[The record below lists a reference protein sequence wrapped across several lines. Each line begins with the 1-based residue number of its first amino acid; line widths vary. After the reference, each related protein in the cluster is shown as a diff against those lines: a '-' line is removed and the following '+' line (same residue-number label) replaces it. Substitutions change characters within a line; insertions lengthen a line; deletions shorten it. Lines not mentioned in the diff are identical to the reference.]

1 LLKETSLKI
10 SLRKDLD
17 MPVTF
22 TKSAL
27 LLSLMLGL
35 GQAQATS
42 EPGPTALASRLGIP
56 HPAVIAHRGAS
67 FDAPESTA
75 AAYKLARDL
84 GADYL
89 EMDLQRSKDGVLFA
103 LHDNNLQ
110 RTTDVATRF
119 PDRKDSPA
127 NAFTMAELKTL
138 DAGSWFNTAYP
149 DRARPSYAGL
159 KILTLDEIIDIAQ
172 GNPLHKPGLYIE
184 TKEPKQF
191 PGIERDLKDK
201 LQDRG
206 WLSPA
211 GSKLAKSDLAVGQG
225 KGKVVLQTFEKSSL
239 ELLEKE
245 MPKVPKILLLWVGE
259 GSIEPKSKVTFAESG
274 DKDKATYYAKQEPK
288 DKAEFQ
294 QWVEYAKAQGA
305 IGTGPSA
312 ALTQGG
318 DQSYSDLVKPWMNQF
333 THDQG
338 LLVHVYT
345 IDDAVDYQ
353 KVTDAGVDGIFTN
366 RASELLKFYKR
377 PAAGTVAQL
386 LQNNGY

>member
-1 LLKETSLKI
+1 
-10 SLRKDLD
+10 

-35 GQAQATS
+35 GQAQAAS
-42 EPGPTALASRLGIP
+42 EPSPTALATRMGIP

-89 EMDLQRSKDGVLFA
+89 EMDVQRSKDGVLFA
-103 LHDNNLQ
+103 LHDDNLQ
-110 RTTDVATRF
+110 RTTDVASKF
-119 PDRKDSPA
+119 PERKDRPA
-127 NAFTMAELKTL
+127 NEFTIAELKTL
-138 DAGSWFNTAYP
+138 DAGSWFNAAYP
-149 DRARPSYAGL
+149 DRARPSYVGL

-191 PGIERDLKDK
+191 PGIERDLKEK

-274 DKDKATYYAKQEPK
+274 DKDKATYYAKQQPK

-312 ALTQGG
+312 ALTKGG
-318 DQSYSDLVKPWMNQF
+318 DQSYSDLVQPWMNQF

-353 KVTDAGVDGIFTN
+353 KVMDAGVDGIFTN

-377 PAAGTVAQL
+377 PAAASVAQL

>member
-1 LLKETSLKI
+1 
-10 SLRKDLD
+10 
-17 MPVTF
+17 MPATF
-22 TKSAL
+22 TKSTL
-27 LLSLMLGL
+27 LLSLVLGL
-35 GQAQATS
+35 TQIHTQAQA
-42 EPGPTALASRLGIP
+42 ASAPNPAAVATRLGIP

-67 FDAPESTA
+67 WDAPESTA
-75 AAYKLARDL
+75 AAYKTARDL

-89 EMDLQRSKDGVLFA
+89 ELDLQRSKDGVLFA

-110 RTTDVATRF
+110 RTTDVASKF
-119 PDRKDSPA
+119 PERKDSPA

-138 DAGSWFNTAYP
+138 DAGSWFNAAYP
-149 DRARPSYAGL
+149 DRARPSFAGL
-159 KILTLDEIIDIAQ
+159 NILTLDEIIDIAQ
-172 GNPLHKPGLYIE
+172 GNPLHQPGLYIE

-191 PGIERDLKDK
+191 PGIERDLRAK

-211 GSKLAKSDLAVGQG
+211 GSKLGKSQLAVGQG

-239 ELLEKE
+239 ELLQKE

-259 GSIEPKSKVTFAESG
+259 GNIEPASKVSFAESG
-274 DKDKATYYAKQEPK
+274 EQDKAAYYAKQQPR
-288 DKAEFQ
+288 DKAEFHR
-294 QWVEYAKAQGA
+294 WVDYAKAEGA

-312 ALTQGG
+312 ALTHGG
-318 DQSYSDLVKPWMNQF
+318 DQSYADLVQPWMNQY

-338 LLVHVYT
+338 MLVHVYT

-353 KVTDAGVDGIFTN
+353 KVMDAGVDGIFTN

-377 PAAGTVAQL
+377 PAAASVDQVL
-386 LQNNGY
+386 KNNGY

>member
-1 LLKETSLKI
+1 
-10 SLRKDLD
+10 
-17 MPVTF
+17 MPATF

-27 LLSLMLGL
+27 MLSLMLGL
-35 GQAQATS
+35 GQAQAAS
-42 EPGPTALASRLGIP
+42 PSPTALAVSQGIP

-75 AAYKLARDL
+75 VAYKLARDL

-110 RTTDVATRF
+110 RTTDVASKF
-119 PDRKDSPA
+119 PERKDSPA

-138 DAGSWFNTAYP
+138 DAGSWFNQAYP
-149 DRARPSYAGL
+149 DRARASYVGL

-172 GNPLHKPGLYIE
+172 SNPHHKPGLYIE

-191 PGIERDLKDK
+191 PGIERDLKEK

-239 ELLEKE
+239 ELLQKE
-245 MPKVPKILLLWVGE
+245 MPKVPKILLLWIGE
-259 GSIEPKSKVTFAESG
+259 GGMQPKSDVTFANSG
-274 DKDKATYYAKQEPK
+274 EKDKAAYYAKQEPK
-288 DKAEFQ
+288 DKAEFE
-294 QWVEYAKAQGA
+294 QWVSYAKAQGA

-312 ALTQGG
+312 ALTNGG
-318 DQSYSDLVKPWMNQF
+318 DQSYFDLVQPWMNQF

-345 IDDAVDYQ
+345 IDEPVDFK
-353 KVTDAGVDGIFTN
+353 KVLDSGVDGIFTN
-366 RASELLKFYKR
+366 RAAELLKYAKR
-377 PAAGTVAQL
+377 PASGSVSQL
-386 LQNNGY
+386 LEANGY

>member
-1 LLKETSLKI
+1 
-10 SLRKDLD
+10 
-17 MPVTF
+17 MPVIF

-35 GQAQATS
+35 GQAQAAN
-42 EPGPTALASRLGIP
+42 EPSPTALATRLGIP

-75 AAYKLARDL
+75 AAYTLARDL

-89 EMDLQRSKDGVLFA
+89 ELDLQRSKDGVLFA

-110 RTTDVATRF
+110 RTTDVATKF
-119 PDRKDSPA
+119 PERKDSLA
-127 NAFTMAELKTL
+127 NEFTIAELKTL
-138 DAGSWFNTAYP
+138 DAGSWFNRAYP

-172 GNPLHKPGLYIE
+172 GSPLHKPGLYIE

-206 WLSPA
+206 WLSPT
-211 GSKLAKSDLAVGQG
+211 GSKLAKSNLAVGQG

-245 MPKVPKILLLWVGE
+245 MPQVPKILLLWVGE

-274 DKDKATYYAKQEPK
+274 DKDKATWYARQEPK

-294 QWVEYAKAQGA
+294 QWVEYARAQGA

-312 ALTQGG
+312 ALTKGG
-318 DQSYSDLVKPWMNQF
+318 DQSYSDLVQPWMNQY

-353 KVTDAGVDGIFTN
+353 KVADAGVDGIFTN

-377 PAAGTVAQL
+377 PAAASVAQL

>member
-1 LLKETSLKI
+1 
-10 SLRKDLD
+10 

-22 TKSAL
+22 TQSAL
-27 LLSLMLGL
+27 LLSVLLGL
-35 GQAQATS
+35 GQAQAAS
-42 EPGPTALASRLGIP
+42 EPSPTALATRLGIP

-89 EMDLQRSKDGVLFA
+89 ELDLQRSKDGVLFA
-103 LHDNNLQ
+103 LHDDNLQ
-110 RTTDVATRF
+110 RTTDVATKF
-119 PDRKDSPA
+119 PERKDSPA
-127 NAFTMAELKTL
+127 NAFTLAELKTL
-138 DAGSWFNTAYP
+138 DAGSWFNSAYP

-191 PGIERDLKDK
+191 PGLERDLKEK
-201 LQDRG
+201 LQVRG
-206 WLSPA
+206 WLSPT
-211 GSKLAKSDLAVGQG
+211 GSKLAKSERAVGQG
-225 KGKVVLQTFEKSSL
+225 KGKVVLQTFEKGSL

-245 MPKVPKILLLWVGE
+245 MPQVPKILLLWVGE
-259 GSIEPKSKVTFAESG
+259 GSIEPKSKVTFAQSG
-274 DKDKATYYAKQEPK
+274 DKDKATFYAKQQPK

-294 QWVEYAKAQGA
+294 RWVDYAKALGA
-305 IGTGPSA
+305 IGTGPSVR
-312 ALTQGG
+312 LTQGG
-318 DQSYSDLVKPWMNQF
+318 DQSYSDLVQPWMNQY

-338 LLVHVYT
+338 LLVHAYT
-345 IDDAVDYQ
+345 VDDAVDYQ
-353 KVTDAGVDGIFTN
+353 KVMDAGVDGIFTN

-377 PAAGTVAQL
+377 PAAASVAQL

>member
-1 LLKETSLKI
+1 
-10 SLRKDLD
+10 

-35 GQAQATS
+35 GQAQAAS
-42 EPGPTALASRLGIP
+42 EPSPTALATRMGIP

-89 EMDLQRSKDGVLFA
+89 ELDVQRSKDGVLFA

-110 RTTDVATRF
+110 RTTDVASKF
-119 PDRKDSPA
+119 PERKDRPA
-127 NAFTMAELKTL
+127 NEFTIAELKTL

-149 DRARPSYAGL
+149 DRARPSYVGL

-191 PGIERDLKDK
+191 PGIERDLKEK

-259 GSIEPKSKVTFAESG
+259 GSIEPQSKVTFAESG
-274 DKDKATYYAKQEPK
+274 DKDKATYYAKQQPK

-312 ALTQGG
+312 ALTKGG
-318 DQSYSDLVKPWMNQF
+318 DQSYSDLVQPWMNQY

-353 KVTDAGVDGIFTN
+353 KVMDAGVDGIFTN
-366 RASELLKFYKR
+366 RAGELLKFYKR
-377 PAAGTVAQL
+377 PAAASVAQL

>member
-1 LLKETSLKI
+1 
-10 SLRKDLD
+10 
-17 MPVTF
+17 MPVSF

-42 EPGPTALASRLGIP
+42 EPSPSALATRLGIP

-110 RTTDVATRF
+110 RTTDVATKF
-119 PDRKDSPA
+119 PERKDSPA
-127 NAFTMAELKTL
+127 NKFTIAELKTL

-149 DRARPSYAGL
+149 DRARPGYVGL

-206 WLSPA
+206 WLSPT
-211 GSKLAKSDLAVGQG
+211 GSKLAKSNLAVGQG

-245 MPKVPKILLLWVGE
+245 MPQVPKILLLWVGE

-312 ALTQGG
+312 ALTKGG

-338 LLVHVYT
+338 MLVHVYT

-353 KVTDAGVDGIFTN
+353 KVMDAGVDGIFTN

-377 PAAGTVAQL
+377 PAAASVAQL

>member
-1 LLKETSLKI
+1 
-10 SLRKDLD
+10 
-17 MPVTF
+17 MPATF

-27 LLSLMLGL
+27 MLSLMLGL
-35 GQAQATS
+35 GQAQAAS
-42 EPGPTALASRLGIP
+42 PSPTALAVSHGIP

-67 FDAPESTA
+67 FDAPESTT

-110 RTTDVATRF
+110 RTTDVASKF
-119 PDRKDSPA
+119 PERKDSPA

-138 DAGSWFNTAYP
+138 DAGSWFNQAHP
-149 DRARPSYAGL
+149 DRARPSYVGL

-172 GNPLHKPGLYIE
+172 SNPQHKPGLYIE

-191 PGIERDLKDK
+191 PGIEHDLKEK

-239 ELLEKE
+239 ELLQKE
-245 MPKVPKILLLWVGE
+245 MPKVPKILLLWIGE
-259 GSIEPKSKVTFAESG
+259 GGMQPKSDLTFANSG
-274 DKDKATYYAKQEPK
+274 EKDKAAYYAKQEPK
-288 DKAEFQ
+288 DKAEFE
-294 QWVEYAKAQGA
+294 QWVSYAKAQGA

-312 ALTQGG
+312 ALTKGG
-318 DQSYSDLVKPWMNQF
+318 DQSYFDLVQPWMNQF

-345 IDDAVDYQ
+345 IDEPVDFK
-353 KVTDAGVDGIFTN
+353 KVLDSGVDGIFTN
-366 RASELLKFYKR
+366 RASELLKYVKR
-377 PAAGTVAQL
+377 PASGSVSQL
-386 LQNNGY
+386 LEANGY

>member
-1 LLKETSLKI
+1 
-10 SLRKDLD
+10 
-17 MPVTF
+17 MPATF
-22 TKSAL
+22 TQSAL
-27 LLSLMLGL
+27 LLSLLLGL
-35 GQAQATS
+35 GQAQAAS
-42 EPGPTALASRLGIP
+42 EPGPAALATRVGIP

-84 GADYL
+84 GVDYL
-89 EMDLQRSKDGVLFA
+89 ELDLQRSKDGVLFA

-110 RTTDVATRF
+110 RTTDVASKF
-119 PDRKDSPA
+119 PERKDSPA

-149 DRARPSYAGL
+149 DRAQPAFAGL

-191 PGIERDLKDK
+191 PGIEHDLKEK

-211 GSKLAKSDLAVGQG
+211 GSKLAKSALGVGQG

-239 ELLEKE
+239 ELLQKE
-245 MPKVPKILLLWVGE
+245 MPQVPKILLLWVGE
-259 GSIEPKSKVTFAESG
+259 GSIEPKSTVSFAESG
-274 DKDKATYYAKQEPK
+274 EKDKAAYYARQQPK
-288 DKAEFQ
+288 DQAEFQ
-294 QWVEYAKAQGA
+294 RWVDYAKSQGA

-312 ALTQGG
+312 ALTHGG
-318 DQSYSDLVKPWMNQF
+318 DQSYADLVQPWMNQY

-345 IDDAVDYQ
+345 IDEAADFQ
-353 KVTDAGVDGIFTN
+353 KVMDAGVDGIFTN

-377 PAAGTVAQL
+377 PATASVAQVL
-386 LQNNGY
+386 RNNGY

>member
-1 LLKETSLKI
+1 
-10 SLRKDLD
+10 

-35 GQAQATS
+35 GQAQAAS
-42 EPGPTALASRLGIP
+42 EPSPTALATRLGIP

-110 RTTDVATRF
+110 RTTDVATKF
-119 PDRKDSPA
+119 PERKDSLA
-127 NAFTMAELKTL
+127 NEFTIAELKTL
-138 DAGSWFNTAYP
+138 DAGSWFNSAYP

-206 WLSPA
+206 WLSPV
-211 GSKLAKSDLAVGQG
+211 GSKLAKSDIAVGQG

-239 ELLEKE
+239 ELLQKE
-245 MPKVPKILLLWVGE
+245 MPQVPKILLLWVGE
-259 GSIEPKSKVTFAESG
+259 GNIEPKSNVTFAASG
-274 DKDKATYYAKQEPK
+274 EKDKAAYYARQEPR
-288 DKAEFQ
+288 DKAEFEK
-294 QWVEYAKAQGA
+294 WVDYAKAQGA

-312 ALTQGG
+312 ALTEGG
-318 DQSYSDLVKPWMNQF
+318 DQSYSDLVKPWMNQY

-353 KVTDAGVDGIFTN
+353 KVADAGVDGIFTN

-377 PAAGTVAQL
+377 PAAASVAQL

>member
-1 LLKETSLKI
+1 
-10 SLRKDLD
+10 
-17 MPVTF
+17 MPVNF

-35 GQAQATS
+35 GQAQATN
-42 EPGPTALASRLGIP
+42 EPSPTALATRLGIP

-89 EMDLQRSKDGVLFA
+89 ELDLQRSKDGVLFA

-110 RTTDVATRF
+110 RTTDVATKF
-119 PDRKDSPA
+119 PERKDSQA
-127 NAFTMAELKTL
+127 NEFTIAELKTL
-138 DAGSWFNTAYP
+138 DAGSWFNRAYP
-149 DRARPSYAGL
+149 DRARPGYAGL

-191 PGIERDLKDK
+191 PGIERDLKEK

-206 WLSPA
+206 WLSPV
-211 GSKLAKSDLAVGQG
+211 GSKLAKSELAVGQG

-245 MPKVPKILLLWVGE
+245 MPQVPKILLLWVGE

-274 DKDKATYYAKQEPK
+274 DKDKASYYAKQEPK

-312 ALTQGG
+312 ALTKGG
-318 DQSYSDLVKPWMNQF
+318 DQSYSDLVKPWMNQY

-353 KVTDAGVDGIFTN
+353 KVADAGVDGIFTN

-377 PAAGTVAQL
+377 PAAASVAQL

>member
-1 LLKETSLKI
+1 
-10 SLRKDLD
+10 
-17 MPVTF
+17 MPVSF

-42 EPGPTALASRLGIP
+42 EPSPSALATRLGIP

-110 RTTDVATRF
+110 RTTDVATKF
-119 PDRKDSPA
+119 PERKDSPA
-127 NAFTMAELKTL
+127 NEFTIAELKTL

-149 DRARPSYAGL
+149 DRARPGYVGL

-206 WLSPA
+206 WLSPT
-211 GSKLAKSDLAVGQG
+211 GSKLAKSNLAVGQG

-245 MPKVPKILLLWVGE
+245 MPQVPKVLLLWVGE

-312 ALTQGG
+312 ALTKGG

-338 LLVHVYT
+338 MLVHVYT

-377 PAAGTVAQL
+377 PAAASVAQL

>member
-1 LLKETSLKI
+1 
-10 SLRKDLD
+10 

-27 LLSLMLGL
+27 LLSMLLGF
-35 GQAQATS
+35 GQAQAAN
-42 EPGPTALASRLGIP
+42 EPSPTALATRLGIP

-67 FDAPESTA
+67 YDAPESTA
-75 AAYKLARDL
+75 ASYRLARDL

-89 EMDLQRSKDGVLFA
+89 ELDLQRSKDGVLFA
-103 LHDNNLQ
+103 LHDDNLQ
-110 RTTDVATRF
+110 RTTDVATKF

-127 NAFTMAELKTL
+127 NAFTLAELKTL
-138 DAGSWFNTAYP
+138 DAGSWFNAAYP
-149 DRARPSYAGL
+149 DRARPSFVGL

-191 PGIERDLKDK
+191 PGLERDLKDK

-211 GSKLAKSDLAVGQG
+211 GSKLAKSNLAVGQG

-245 MPKVPKILLLWVGE
+245 MPQVPKILLLWVGE
-259 GSIEPKSKVTFAESG
+259 GSIEPKSKVTFAASG

-312 ALTQGG
+312 ALTKGG
-318 DQSYSDLVKPWMNQF
+318 DQSYSDLVKPWMNQY

-338 LLVHVYT
+338 LLVHAYT
-345 IDDAVDYQ
+345 IDEAVDYQ
-353 KVTDAGVDGIFTN
+353 KVMDAGVDGIFTN

>member
-1 LLKETSLKI
+1 
-10 SLRKDLD
+10 

-27 LLSLMLGL
+27 MLSLMLGL
-35 GQAQATS
+35 GQAQAAS
-42 EPGPTALASRLGIP
+42 EPSPTALATRTGIP

-89 EMDLQRSKDGVLFA
+89 EMDVQRSKDGVLFA

-110 RTTDVATRF
+110 RTTDVASKF
-119 PDRKDSPA
+119 PERKDSPA
-127 NAFTMAELKTL
+127 NEFTIAELKTL
-138 DAGSWFNTAYP
+138 DAGSWFNAAYP
-149 DRARPSYAGL
+149 DRARPSYVGL

-191 PGIERDLKDK
+191 PGIERDLKEK

-211 GSKLAKSDLAVGQG
+211 GSKLAKSNLAVGQG

-259 GSIEPKSKVTFAESG
+259 GSIEPKSKVTFADSG
-274 DKDKATYYAKQEPK
+274 DKDKATYYAKQQPK

-312 ALTQGG
+312 ALTKGG
-318 DQSYSDLVKPWMNQF
+318 DQSYSDLVQPWMNQY

-345 IDDAVDYQ
+345 VDDAVDYQ
-353 KVTDAGVDGIFTN
+353 KVMDAGVDGIFTN

-377 PAAGTVAQL
+377 PAAASVAQL